1 MTHREFRG
9 WLVLIVT
16 LVALT
21 SSGIILWN
29 DPESWKGIIL
39 MVIGFIGAELMA
51 RRLRFSR
58 QATREEKI
66 AVEKKEEEIRSN
78 IAMWV
83 MVIFVITVFL
93 EVVAVGV
100 GVVLNYTIGGEL
112 GTTIIHYAVI
122 IGGIVAL
129 LFFASL
135 LFSA

>member
-29 DPESWKGIIL
+29 EPESWKGIL
-39 MVIGFIGAELMA
+39 LLVIGFVGTELMA
-51 RRLRFSR
+51 RRLRFAR
-58 QATREEKI
+58 RATREEKL
-66 AVEKKEEEIRSN
+66 AVENKEKEIREN
-78 IAMWV
+78 IAMWI

-93 EVVAVGV
+93 EIVAVGV
-100 GVVLNYTIGGEL
+100 GLVLNYTIGGEL

-122 IGGIVAL
+122 IGGIVSL
-129 LFFASL
+129 LFFGA
-135 LFSA
+135 LFLNA

>member
-39 MVIGFIGAELMA
+39 LVIGFIGTELLA
-51 RRLRFSR
+51 RRRRFAR
-58 QATREEKI
+58 QATREEKL
-66 AVEKKEEEIRSN
+66 AVENKEKEIREN

-100 GVVLNYTIGGEL
+100 GLVLNYTIGGEL
-112 GTTIIHYAVI
+112 GTTIIHYAVL

-129 LFFASL
+129 LFFAAL